1 MHRSQVSLIIGDDKL
16 YTDFV
21 KPLSTEKKL
30 MPLIVKLLG
39 SYFYNTQVQQLV
51 DGVSIDSL
59 KEQQDFISDENRDLQ
74 EMLQDMRASV
84 QYFGMCISDT
94 NATLEE
100 GMEMVSSFAK
110 ETGGTSSDFSS
121 GNPSVPRLS
130 VKNLEKMHS
139 QVSQVNQ
146 ERVEPVSCKDPRF
159 DSLQKDVEEMKGS
172 LGQILSLLQNG
183 AVPVSSKSVSESEVS
198 EVRMDVKENKP
209 ITDNI
214 SSSEGSVISESTDEE
229 REAGK
234 SILQAMLKGGGI
246 GGFS

>member
-21 KPLSTEKKL
+21 KPLSSEKKL

-39 SYFYNTQVQQLV
+39 SYFYNDEVRRLV
-51 DGVSIDSL
+51 EGVSLDDL
-59 KEQQDFISDENRDLQ
+59 KEKPDFVSEERHELE

-84 QYFGMCISDT
+84 QFFGMCIADT

-110 ETGGTSSDFSS
+110 ETGGSSFEGTEGQS
-121 GNPSVPRLS
+121 SVPRLS
-130 VKNLEKMHS
+130 VKNIEKKHNEMS
-139 QVSQVNQ
+139 QEKAKEAVIHD
-146 ERVEPVSCKDPRF
+146 DPRIE
-159 DSLQKDVEEMKGS
+159 SLQRDMEQMKGS
-172 LGQILSLLQNG
+172 VGQILALLQGG
-183 AVPVSSKSVSESEVS
+183 AVSVSKNNASEVQTT
-198 EVRMDVKENKP
+198 EVRMDSEQTKP
-209 ITDNI
+209 I
-214 SSSEGSVISESTDEE
+214 SSPISESVDDVVQEASVEE

-234 SILQAMLKGGGI
+234 SMLKAMLQGGGI

>member
-39 SYFYNTQVQQLV
+39 SYFYNNAVQELV

-59 KEQQDFISDENRDLQ
+59 KEQQDFVSDENRDLQ

-84 QYFGMCISDT
+84 QYFGMCIADT

-121 GNPSVPRLS
+121 GSPSVPRLS
-130 VKNLEKMHS
+130 VKNIEKMHS
-139 QVSQVNQ
+139 QVNQ
-146 ERVEPVSCKDPRF
+146 AKLNKDNVMFCEDPRF
-159 DSLQKDVEEMKGS
+159 DSLQKDMEEMKGS
-172 LGQILSLLQNG
+172 VEQILSLLKSG
-183 AVPVSSKSVSESEVS
+183 VSSVSVKTVSETEVS
-198 EVRMDVKENKP
+198 EVRNDTEEKEP
-209 ITDNI
+209 IKSEF
-214 SSSEGSVISESTDEE
+214 SSSDSYVEIESTQEE
-229 REAGK
+229 RDAGK